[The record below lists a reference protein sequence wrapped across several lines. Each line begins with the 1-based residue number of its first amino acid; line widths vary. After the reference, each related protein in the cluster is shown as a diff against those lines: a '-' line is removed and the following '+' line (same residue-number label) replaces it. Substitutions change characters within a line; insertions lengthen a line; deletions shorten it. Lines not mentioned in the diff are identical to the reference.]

1 MNGLIVNPLLES
13 KNGSALVLTM
23 NRPDV
28 MNAMSL
34 QLANE
39 LRESIIRAE
48 NDDSIRAI
56 IITGAGNKAF
66 CAGTD
71 LKERRTLDADQRWI
85 QSRSLFDLNMTIR
98 NSSLPI
104 IAAINGWCL
113 GGGLELA
120 IYCDLRIAS
129 DNSQFGWPEMTLGAY
144 PSGGGAVML
153 PRIIGEAKAKEFFF
167 TARRVNTT
175 DALSLGL
182 IHRVVSSDYLITSA
196 LQFVSSI
203 ELTSPLGLA
212 GVKKSINTGIDL
224 SFNEALKVDQDIRRP
239 LESTEDYQ
247 EGVLAHFEKRS
258 PIFKGK

>member
-1 MNGLIVNPLLES
+1 MNQLLES
-13 KNGSALVLTM
+13 KDGSVLVLTM
-23 NRPDV
+23 NRPEV

-34 QLANE
+34 QLAND
-39 LRESIIRAE
+39 LRGSIIRAE
-48 NDDSIRAI
+48 KDGSIRAI
-56 IITGAGNKAF
+56 IITGVGEKAF

-71 LKERRTLDADQRWI
+71 LKERRTLDSDQRWI
-85 QSRSLFDLNMTIR
+85 QSRSLFDLNITIR

-167 TARRVNTT
+167 TARRLNAA
-175 DALSLGL
+175 DALSSGL
-182 IHRVVSSDYLITSA
+182 IHRVVSSANLMTSA
-196 LQFVSSI
+196 LQFASSV

-224 SFNEALKVDQDIRRP
+224 PFDQALKVDQDIRRP
-239 LESTEDYQ
+239 LESTDDYQ
-247 EGVLAHFEKRS
+247 EGVLAHFEKRA
-258 PIFKGK
+258 PIFTGK